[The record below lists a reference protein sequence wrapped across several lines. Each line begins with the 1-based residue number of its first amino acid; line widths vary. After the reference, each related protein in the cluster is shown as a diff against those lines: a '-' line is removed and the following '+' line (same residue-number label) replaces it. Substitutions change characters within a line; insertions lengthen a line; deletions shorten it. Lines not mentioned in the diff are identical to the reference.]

1 MDIFQSLLLAFA
13 FIGVLVALV
22 TKYAVPGLAM
32 TLIGFFTYF
41 YLIGLDSWFPLF
53 LFVIGLLLIVLEV
66 FIPDFGILGIIGLS
80 SFVAGLYLTSGDWTV
95 VIQDVSIAL
104 IITFILTFI
113 LIRAG
118 MVTDRWNFLVLKES
132 RPDSEEKTSGDSP
145 SAKRQQLEVGLE
157 GVTITPLRP
166 TGFAKF
172 NIGND
177 EVIEVDVTSEIEALE
192 TGQKVR
198 IERIQGNK
206 ITVRSVM

>member
-53 LFVIGLLLIVLEV
+53 LFVIGLLLIILEV

>member
-80 SFVAGLYLTSGDWTV
+80 SFVAGLYLTSGAWTV
-95 VIQDVSIAL
+95 VIQYVSIAL

-192 TGQKVR
+192 TGQKIR

>member
-1 MDIFQSLLLAFA
+1 MDIFQSLLLAFS

-22 TKYAVPGLAM
+22 TKYVVPGLVM

-41 YLIGLDSWFPLF
+41 YLIGLDAWFPLF

-66 FIPDFGILGIIGLS
+66 FIPDFGILGIIGLA
-80 SFVAGLYLTSGDWTV
+80 SFVGGLYLTAGDWTV

-113 LIRAG
+113 LVRTG
-118 MVTDRWNFLVLKES
+118 MVSDRWDFLVLKEVG
-132 RPDSEEKTSGDSP
+132 RDSQEEISENTP
-145 SAKRQQLEVGLE
+145 LAKRKQLEVGSE

-172 NIGND
+172 NIGDD

-192 TGQKVR
+192 AGQKVR

-206 ITVRSVM
+206 ITVRRVV

>member
-80 SFVAGLYLTSGDWTV
+80 SFVVGLYLTSGDWTV

-157 GVTITPLRP
+157 GVTITPLLP

>member
-53 LFVIGLLLIVLEV
+53 LFVIGLLLIILEV

-132 RPDSEEKTSGDSP
+132 GPDSEKKTSGDSP

>member
-22 TKYAVPGLAM
+22 TKYVVPGLVM

-41 YLIGLDSWFPLF
+41 YLIGLDAWFPLF

-66 FIPDFGILGIIGLS
+66 FIPDFGILGIIGLA
-80 SFVAGLYLTSGDWTV
+80 SFVGGIYLTAGDWTV

-113 LIRAG
+113 LVRTG
-118 MVTDRWNFLVLKES
+118 MVSDRWDFLVLKEGG
-132 RPDSEEKTSGDSP
+132 RDSQEEISENTP
-145 SAKRQQLEVGLE
+145 LAKRKQLEVGSE

-172 NIGND
+172 NIGDD

-192 TGQKVR
+192 AGQKVR

-206 ITVRSVM
+206 ITVRRVV

>member
-172 NIGND
+172 NMGND

>member
-13 FIGVLVALV
+13 FIGVLVALI
-22 TKYAVPGLAM
+22 TKYVVPGLVM

-41 YLIGLDSWFPLF
+41 YIIGLDSWFPLF
-53 LFVIGLLLIVLEV
+53 LFIIGLLLIVLEV

-80 SFVAGLYLTSGDWTV
+80 SFVGGLYMTAGDWTV

-118 MVTDRWNFLVLKES
+118 LVTDRWDFLILKEAK
-132 RPDSEEKTSGDSP
+132 PDSEEKISKYSP
-145 SAKRQQLEVGLE
+145 LARREQLEVGLE

-172 NIGND
+172 VLENN
-177 EVIEVDVTSEIEALE
+177 EVIEIDVTSEIEALE
-192 TGQKVR
+192 AGQKVR

-206 ITVRSVM
+206 ITVRSVI

>member
-13 FIGVLVALV
+13 FIGVLVALI
-22 TKYAVPGLAM
+22 TKYVVPGLVM

-41 YLIGLDSWFPLF
+41 YIIGLDSWFPLF
-53 LFVIGLLLIVLEV
+53 LFIIGLLLIVLEV

-80 SFVAGLYLTSGDWTV
+80 SFVGGLYMTAGDWTV

-118 MVTDRWNFLVLKES
+118 LVTDRWDFLVLKEAK
-132 RPDSEEKTSGDSP
+132 PDSEEKISEHSAL
-145 SAKRQQLEVGLE
+145 AKREQLEIGLE

-172 NIGND
+172 ILENN
-177 EVIEVDVTSEIEALE
+177 EAIEVDVTSEIEALE
-192 TGQKVR
+192 TGQRIK

-206 ITVRSVM
+206 IIVRSII

>member
-22 TKYAVPGLAM
+22 TKYVVPGLVM

-41 YLIGLDSWFPLF
+41 YLIGLDAWFPLF

-66 FIPDFGILGIIGLS
+66 FIPDFGILGIIGLA
-80 SFVAGLYLTSGDWTV
+80 SFVGGLYLTAGDWTV

-113 LIRAG
+113 LVRTG
-118 MVTDRWNFLVLKES
+118 MVSDRWDFLVLKEGG
-132 RPDSEEKTSGDSP
+132 RDSQEEISENTP
-145 SAKRQQLEVGLE
+145 LAKRKQLEVGSE

-172 NIGND
+172 NIGDD

-192 TGQKVR
+192 AGQKVR

-206 ITVRSVM
+206 ITVRRVV

>member
-80 SFVAGLYLTSGDWTV
+80 SFVAGLYLTSGAWTV
-95 VIQDVSIAL
+95 VIQYVSIAL

>member
-132 RPDSEEKTSGDSP
+132 GPDSEKKTSGDSP

>member
-41 YLIGLDSWFPLF
+41 HLIGLDSWFPLF

>member
-1 MDIFQSLLLAFA
+1 MDIFQSLLLAFS

-22 TKYAVPGLAM
+22 TKYVVPGLVM

-41 YLIGLDSWFPLF
+41 YLIGLDAWFPLF

>member
-1 MDIFQSLLLAFA
+1 MDIFQSLLLAFS

>member
-80 SFVAGLYLTSGDWTV
+80 SFVVGLYLTSGDWTV

>member
-118 MVTDRWNFLVLKES
+118 MVTDRWNFIVLKES

>member
-1 MDIFQSLLLAFA
+1 MDIFQSLLLAFS
-13 FIGVLVALV
+13 FIGILVALV
-22 TKYAVPGLAM
+22 TKYVVPGLVM

-41 YLIGLDSWFPLF
+41 YLIGLDAWFPLF

-66 FIPDFGILGIIGLS
+66 FIPDFGILGIIGLA
-80 SFVAGLYLTSGDWTV
+80 SFVGGLYLTAGDWTV

-113 LIRAG
+113 LVRTG
-118 MVTDRWNFLVLKES
+118 MVSDRWDFLVLKEGG
-132 RPDSEEKTSGDSP
+132 RDSQEEISENTP
-145 SAKRQQLEVGLE
+145 LAKREQLEVGSE
-157 GVTITPLRP
+157 GMTITPLRP

-172 NIGND
+172 NIGDD

-192 TGQKVR
+192 AGQKVR

-206 ITVRSVM
+206 ITVRRVI

>member
-1 MDIFQSLLLAFA
+1 MDIFQSLLLAFS

-22 TKYAVPGLAM
+22 TKYVVPGLVM

-41 YLIGLDSWFPLF
+41 YLIGLDAWFPLF

-66 FIPDFGILGIIGLS
+66 FIPDFGILGIIGLA
-80 SFVAGLYLTSGDWTV
+80 SFVGGLYLTAGNWTV

-113 LIRAG
+113 LVRTG
-118 MVTDRWNFLVLKES
+118 MVSDRWDFLVLKEGG
-132 RPDSEEKTSGDSP
+132 RDSQEEISENTP
-145 SAKRQQLEVGLE
+145 LAKREQLEVGSE
-157 GVTITPLRP
+157 GMTITPLRP

-172 NIGND
+172 NIGDD

-192 TGQKVR
+192 AGQKVR

-206 ITVRSVM
+206 ITVRRVI